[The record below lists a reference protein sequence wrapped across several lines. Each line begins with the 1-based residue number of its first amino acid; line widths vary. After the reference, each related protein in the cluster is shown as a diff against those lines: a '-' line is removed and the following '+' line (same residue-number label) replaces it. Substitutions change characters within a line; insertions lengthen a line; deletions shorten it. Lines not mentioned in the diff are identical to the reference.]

1 MNIQIHNLSFNIN
14 KIEDNKI
21 VFVKVIEKLS
31 ENNIIIDLNGEK
43 IKARIEGDIPESFF
57 AYVEKKVENGSLKVT
72 LKVIESFKNIE
83 TTISGKSKLEIVK
96 NFILSNSIPLIEDNI
111 NIVLEML
118 KKNVPLTLI
127 NFDIFKYSIR
137 KYEKI
142 PEFIIKLLTEGKKI
156 DKDFIDIILN
166 LKEIIKNENNITEIE
181 KIINLINALSH
192 YELNLSIKFEENKM
206 ILTRIETKK
215 NKKRY
220 YFDFSSEKIK
230 DFLVIIDISNSEL
243 DGKIYLEKEIIS
255 NFEKELKEGLK
266 NFTEKLKKLYPKKNI
281 SLNFFEYKK
290 NNIFENEIS
299 SENKNNKVSN
309 LDIII

>member
-192 YELNLSIKFEENKM
+192 YELNLSIKFEENKK
-206 ILTRIETKK
+206 ILTRIETKE